1 MMFYIIL
8 ILLFIVLTLLKLI
21 EIYKKYKKSKI
32 PVHEFNVV
40 IANNKKKRE
49 KGLMYRKN
57 KLKKNEGM
65 LFDYKKPKKI
75 TLWMKNTYIPLD
87 AIFLNSDGL
96 VLDYKKNMKPKSL
109 KSYSSKFE
117 CKYALELNANTINDK
132 NIKINDYVKLNIIN
146 KLK

>member
-1 MMFYIIL
+1 MFHIIL
-8 ILLFIVLTLLKLI
+8 FLVFIILTVLKLL

-32 PVHEFNVV
+32 PIHEFNVV
-40 IANNKKKRE
+40 IANNKTKRE
-49 KGLMYRKN
+49 KGLMFRKN

-87 AIFLNSDGL
+87 AIFLNGDGL

-109 KSYSSKFE
+109 KSYSSSVE
-117 CKYALELNANTINDK
+117 CKYVLEVNANTINNK
-132 NIKINDYVKLNIIN
+132 NIKLNDYITLNVIS